1 MGRRTLLD
9 LLAAQND
16 LISAKKQIVN
26 AKYDLLF
33 AKYRILDAMGVMVQ
47 EIIGDTDDLYSRV
60 GLGTQD
66 LKYEDT
72 IPVHLDNDND
82 LVSDN
87 QDICQNSD
95 SKIISD
101 LYGCEDKTKVFN
113 RSTTV
118 YFDDKELQEE
128 SKKSLENF
136 ISNYKKLDLT
146 SDIFIVSHVA
156 QSSDDEKDMD
166 MSIREANYIRN
177 YMLDQNISGK
187 NIVIKSKGSNEPLWT
202 QEKDE
207 GVEKNHRTDIILMDV
222 LDLKETPKA
231 EVIDTPKSIEEEVVI
246 EKEEAPVIFSP
257 ASTEV
262 TETDSM
268 QNESIE
274 NESIQ
279 DDVTGPIIIVGTFNN
294 KKDAEKFSKKFKNLD
309 DSEPLI
315 EFTKNHYNVKL
326 LINDE
331 SKIKS
336 TLTKAKEIVPDAWYA
351 GVQTV
356 VVDR

>member
-1 MGRRTLLD
+1 
-9 LLAAQND
+9 
-16 LISAKKQIVN
+16 
-26 AKYDLLF
+26 
-33 AKYRILDAMGVMVQ
+33 
-47 EIIGDTDDLYSRV
+47 
-60 GLGTQD
+60 
-66 LKYEDT
+66 
-72 IPVHLDNDND
+72 
-82 LVSDN
+82 
-87 QDICQNSD
+87 
-95 SKIISD
+95 
-101 LYGCEDKTKVFN
+101 
-113 RSTTV
+113 
-118 YFDDKELQEE
+118 
-128 SKKSLENF
+128 
-136 ISNYKKLDLT
+136 
-146 SDIFIVSHVA
+146 
-156 QSSDDEKDMD
+156 
-166 MSIREANYIRN
+166 
-177 YMLDQNISGK
+177 
-187 NIVIKSKGSNEPLWT
+187 
-202 QEKDE
+202 
-207 GVEKNHRTDIILMDV
+207 MDV